1 MHYPA
6 RLLILGAG
14 GHAKNVAEVALSL
27 GMEIAGFLDDQQ
39 ANWGKTFFGYPV
51 LGGIDLDVVRKLEP
65 VSLVVAIGNNRVR
78 QALVEKFSSTPET
91 FTWATLCHPR
101 ALISPSAHVGS
112 GTVILPGAIINA
124 EVQIGAHVIVGSGAI
139 IDHECV
145 VEDFAHIACGATLGG
160 GVQISTRS
168 LIDTGA
174 IVKRLVRIAEDVAVQ
189 PGEVITNDTIKLPI
203 P

>member
-14 GHAKNVAEVALSL
+14 GHAKNVAELALSL
-27 GMEIAGFLDDQQ
+27 GMEIVGFLDDQQ

-65 VSLVVAIGNNRVR
+65 VSLVVAIGSNRVR
-78 QALVEKFSSTPET
+78 QALVQKFSSTPET

-112 GTVILPGAIINA
+112 GTVIMTGAIINA

-145 VEDFAHIACGATLGG
+145 VEDYAHIACGVTLGG
-160 GVQISTRS
+160 GAHVGTRS
-168 LIDTGA
+168 LVDTGA
-174 IVKRLVRIAEDVAVQ
+174 VVKRLVRIADDVAVQ
-189 PGEVITNDTIKLPI
+189 IGDIVMNSLQHADKQ
-203 P
+203 